1 MFFINMSIPLSLWTR
16 VFCGYFNNESK
27 SKTKE
32 IKVNYPIDLT
42 DQLGRQVKVDNKPER
57 IVSLAPANTEIIYTL
72 GTEDR
77 LTGVTEY
84 CDYPVVAKSKDK
96 VGGYSTVD
104 IEKIKNKNPDL
115 ILAASIHLKEVIPE
129 LEKLGFTIL
138 ALEPKSPHEM
148 LGAISLIG
156 ECIGNP
162 EEAAVIVKGLKSRL
176 DSVEEKIKTLKKE
189 QKPRVFY
196 IHEHETWK
204 TFGSGTIGDTL
215 TELAGGINIGREF
228 GEYYPYPKVKEVI
241 EKNPD
246 VIIVETGYGKNVDEP
261 LDAALKDERLTGMDA
276 RKNGRV
282 YGINSDYISRTG
294 PRIIDGLEILAKL
307 LHPKLFY
314 SNK

>member
-1 MFFINMSIPLSLWTR
+1 
-16 VFCGYFNNESK
+16 
-27 SKTKE
+27 
-32 IKVNYPIDLT
+32 VNYPIDVK
-42 DQLGRQVKVDNKPER
+42 DQLGRQVTITKNPER
-57 IVSLAPANTEIIYTL
+57 IISLAPANTEIVYAL
-72 GTEDR
+72 RAEDK
-77 LTGVTEY
+77 LIGVTEY

-104 IEKIKNKNPDL
+104 IKKITSKKPDL
-115 ILAASIHLKEVIPE
+115 ILAASIHLREVIPE

-138 ALEPKSPHEM
+138 ALEPKSPNEM
-148 LGAISLIG
+148 LEAITLIG
-156 ECIGNP
+156 KCTGSP
-162 EEAAVIVKGLKSRL
+162 EEAATVVKGLKIRL
-176 DSVEEKIKTLKKE
+176 DSVEEKIATLKKE
-189 QKPRVFY
+189 QRPRVFY

-228 GEYYPYPKVKEVI
+228 GEYYPYPSVEAVI

-261 LDAALKDERLTGMDA
+261 LDAALKDERLIGMDA

-282 YGINSDYISRTG
+282 YGVNSDYISRTG
-294 PRIIDGLEILAKL
+294 PRIVDGLEILAKL
-307 LHPKLFY
+307 LHPKLFS